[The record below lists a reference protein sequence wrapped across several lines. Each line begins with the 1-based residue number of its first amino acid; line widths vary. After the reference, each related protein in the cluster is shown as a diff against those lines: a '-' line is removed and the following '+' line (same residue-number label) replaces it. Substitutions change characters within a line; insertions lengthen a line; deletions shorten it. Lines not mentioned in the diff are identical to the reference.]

1 MDPRQFVKNSNISIQ
16 SESKVVAPT
25 VKGGLKIGI
34 FHPGMYNVLV
44 NKKFSTT
51 EKRVNLQYILKQK
64 PKGHAQ
70 IAPSLSIDLNEI
82 KGYFGR
88 FQTGVIHTSNFGLK
102 GDLTKNFFSVQL
114 SGYAMDG
121 TESKKF
127 TFVIYSNGKIRFS
140 GGFLGS
146 KNLKRQPEAL
156 RKYLIDTYTEKQ
168 GFLYNEIEYNNIA
181 GFFNTNVNFDLIRIS
196 QQNPV
201 KAQSVSYESEMTP
214 FLYMTYKDHNFVLST
229 KSGKLGSG
237 VVQVQGES
245 DPDDLEKAYKVGVDM
260 VKLLHVLGY
269 TMGLVNRNV
278 NAPKLPVMK
287 SIKASTCPKPRRPPC
302 KNGFEVRKNPQGS
315 DCCFK
320 IPKKRTTSK
329 KKKAPSKNV
338 SISYDKDGT
347 MKIGGRKCVRLTK
360 PVLLDVAKKLGVV
373 GIREKNTKNVIC
385 SALDANEKGT
395 SNLKIDGK
403 LCRTMK
409 KDQLVAMAL
418 SKGIT
423 IDDKDTV
430 KTLCQKLQNKP
441 KTPNTPNTP
450 NSLANDMERALLKR
464 NRNIVN
470 KKRRINNIGIKNDII
485 KMYGKKWMTKYG
497 KVMDLDKNV
506 REVKKQLNKA
516 EKNNSLNV
524 TSRNGVIRKMVA
536 NDIKKAMVKDMKL
549 NQENTL
555 KKKLLRNEAQKLY
568 GKFGKNMVNN
578 VIKYAANL
586 PKTYPLN
593 SSKIKN
599 YVTIK
604 RQLQQ
609 NTPSALKNK
618 RKTK

>member
-1 MDPRQFVKNSNISIQ
+1 MDPRQFVKNSNVSIQ
-16 SESKVVAPT
+16 TTPSK
-25 VKGGLKIGI
+25 KGGLKIGK

-44 NKKFSTT
+44 NKKFSKD
-51 EKRVNLQYILKQK
+51 EKRVDLQYILKQK
-64 PKGHAQ
+64 PKGRAQ
-70 IAPSLSIDLNEI
+70 IATGLTIDLNEI
-82 KGYFGR
+82 KGYYGR
-88 FQTGVIHTSNFGLK
+88 FQTGAIHTSNSGLK
-102 GDLTKNFFSVQL
+102 GDLKKEFFSVQL
-114 SGYAMDG
+114 SGYTMDG
-121 TESKKF
+121 TEQKKF

-146 KNLKRQPEAL
+146 NNLKKQPEAL
-156 RKYLIDTYTEKQ
+156 RKYLIDTYTQKQ
-168 GFLYNEIEYNNIA
+168 GFLYNDIEYNNIA
-181 GFFNTNVNFDLIRIS
+181 GFFNTNVNFDLTRIA

-201 KAQSVSYESEMTP
+201 KAQSISYETETTP
-214 FLYMTYKDHNFVLST
+214 FLYMIYKDHNFVLSS

-237 VVQVQGES
+237 IIQVQGES
-245 DPDDLEKAYKVGVDM
+245 DPDDLENAYKVGVDM

-278 NAPKLPVMK
+278 NLPKLPMMK
-287 SIKASTCPKPRRPPC
+287 SVKTSTCPKPRRPPC
-302 KNGFEVRKNPQGS
+302 KDGFEVRKNPQGS

-320 IPKKRTTSK
+320 IPKKRSVSK
-329 KKKAPSKNV
+329 KKTTPKNV

-347 MKIGGRKCVRLTK
+347 MKIGGRKCDRLTK

-373 GIREKNTKNVIC
+373 GVRQKNTKNVIC
-385 SALDANEKGT
+385 SALDAIEKGT

-423 IDDKDTV
+423 IDDRDTV
-430 KTLCQKLQNKP
+430 KMLCDKLQNKP
-441 KTPNTPNTP
+441 NTANSP
-450 NSLANDMERALLKR
+450 NSLANEMEYALKMRR
-464 NRNIVN
+464 NRNTVN
-470 KKRRINNIGIKNDII
+470 QRRKLNDTGIRNDLV

-497 KVMDLDKNV
+497 KVMNLDKNV
-506 REVKKQLNKA
+506 RDIKRELNKA

-549 NQENTL
+549 NQQNTL

-578 VIKYAANL
+578 VIKYATNL

-599 YVTIK
+599 YVMIK

-609 NTPSALKNK
+609 NTPSALKNN

>member
-1 MDPRQFVKNSNISIQ
+1 MDPRQFVKNSNVSIQ
-16 SESKVVAPT
+16 TTPSK
-25 VKGGLKIGI
+25 KGGLKIGK

-44 NKKFSTT
+44 NKKFSKD
-51 EKRVNLQYILKQK
+51 EKRVDLQYILKQK

-70 IAPSLSIDLNEI
+70 IAPGLTLDLNEI
-82 KGYFGR
+82 KGYYGR
-88 FQTGVIHTSNFGLK
+88 FQTGAIHTSNFGLK
-102 GDLTKNFFSVQL
+102 GDLNKEFFSVQL
-114 SGYAMDG
+114 SGYTMDG
-121 TESKKF
+121 TERKNF

-146 KNLKRQPEAL
+146 SNLKKQPEAL
-156 RKYLIDTYTEKQ
+156 RKYLIDTYTQKQ

-181 GFFNTNVNFDLIRIS
+181 GFFNTNVNFDLTRIS

-201 KAQSVSYESEMTP
+201 KAQSISYESELTP

-245 DPDDLEKAYKVGVDM
+245 DPDDLENAYKVGVDM

-278 NAPKLPVMK
+278 NLPKLPMMK
-287 SIKASTCPKPRRPPC
+287 SVKASTCPKPRRPPC
-302 KNGFEVRKNPQGS
+302 KDGFEVRKNPQGS
-315 DCCFK
+315 ECCFK
-320 IPKKRTTSK
+320 IPKKRGTTK
-329 KKKAPSKNV
+329 KKTTPKNV

-347 MKIGGRKCVRLTK
+347 MKIGGRKCDRLTK

-373 GIREKNTKNVIC
+373 GVRQKNTKNVIC
-385 SALDANEKGT
+385 SALDAIEKGT

-403 LCRTMK
+403 LCRKMK

-430 KTLCQKLQNKP
+430 KMLCDKLQDKP
-441 KTPNTPNTP
+441 NSP
-450 NSLANDMERALLKR
+450 NSLANEMEYALKMRRSR
-464 NRNIVN
+464 NATNQ
-470 KKRRINNIGIKNDII
+470 KRRLNDTGIRNDLV

-506 REVKKQLNKA
+506 RDVKRELNKA

-524 TSRNGVIRKMVA
+524 TTRNGVIRKMVA

-578 VIKYAANL
+578 VIKYATNL
-586 PKTYPLN
+586 PKTYALN
-593 SSKIKN
+593 STKIKN
-599 YVTIK
+599 YVMIK

-618 RKTK
+618 RKNK

>member
-1 MDPRQFVKNSNISIQ
+1 MDPRQFVKNSNVSIQ
-16 SESKVVAPT
+16 TTPSK
-25 VKGGLKIGI
+25 KGGLKIGK

-44 NKKFSTT
+44 NKKFSKD
-51 EKRVNLQYILKQK
+51 EKRVDLQYILKQK

-70 IAPSLSIDLNEI
+70 IAPGLTLDLNEI
-82 KGYFGR
+82 KGYYGR
-88 FQTGVIHTSNFGLK
+88 FQTGAIHTSNFGLK
-102 GDLTKNFFSVQL
+102 GDLNKEFFSVQL
-114 SGYAMDG
+114 SGYTMDG
-121 TESKKF
+121 TERKNF

-146 KNLKRQPEAL
+146 SNLKKQPEAL
-156 RKYLIDTYTEKQ
+156 RKYLIDTYTQKQ

-181 GFFNTNVNFDLIRIS
+181 GFFNTNVNFDLTRIS

-201 KAQSVSYESEMTP
+201 KAQSISYESELTP

-245 DPDDLEKAYKVGVDM
+245 DPDDLENAYKVGVDM

-278 NAPKLPVMK
+278 NLPKLPIMK
-287 SIKASTCPKPRRPPC
+287 SVKASTCPKPRRPPC
-302 KNGFEVRKNPQGS
+302 KDGFEVRKNPQGS
-315 DCCFK
+315 ECCFK
-320 IPKKRTTSK
+320 IPKKRGVSK
-329 KKKAPSKNV
+329 KKSTPKNV

-347 MKIGGRKCVRLTK
+347 MKIGGRKCDRLTK

-373 GIREKNTKNVIC
+373 GVRQKNTKNVIC
-385 SALDANEKGT
+385 SALDAIEKGT

-409 KDQLVAMAL
+409 KDQLIAMAL

-430 KTLCQKLQNKP
+430 KMLCDKLQDKP
-441 KTPNTPNTP
+441 NSP
-450 NSLANDMERALLKR
+450 NSLANEMEYALKMKR
-464 NRNIVN
+464 SRNITN
-470 KKRRINNIGIKNDII
+470 QKRRLNDTGIRNDLV

-506 REVKKQLNKA
+506 RDVKRELNKA

-524 TSRNGVIRKMVA
+524 TTRNGVIRKMVA

-578 VIKYAANL
+578 VIKYATNL
-586 PKTYPLN
+586 PKTYALN
-593 SSKIKN
+593 STKIKN
-599 YVTIK
+599 YVMIK

-618 RKTK
+618 RKNK

>member
-1 MDPRQFVKNSNISIQ
+1 MDPRQFVKNSNVSIQ
-16 SESKVVAPT
+16 TESKVVPT
-25 VKGGLKIGI
+25 KKGGLKIGK

-51 EKRVNLQYILKQK
+51 EKRVDLQYILKQK

-70 IAPSLSIDLNEI
+70 IAPGLTIDLNEI

-88 FQTGVIHTSNFGLK
+88 FQTGAIHTSNFGLK

-114 SGYAMDG
+114 SGYIMDG
-121 TESKKF
+121 TESKNF

-146 KNLKRQPEAL
+146 SNLKKQPEAL
-156 RKYLIDTYTEKQ
+156 RKYLIDTYTQKQ

-181 GFFNTNVNFDLIRIS
+181 GFFNTNVNFDLTRIS
-196 QQNPV
+196 RQNPI
-201 KAQSVSYESEMTP
+201 KAQSVSYESELTP
-214 FLYMTYKDHNFVLST
+214 FLYMTHKDHNFVLST

-245 DPDDLEKAYKVGVDM
+245 DPDDLENAYRVGVDM

-278 NAPKLPVMK
+278 NAPKLPMMK
-287 SIKASTCPKPRRPPC
+287 SIKTSTTCPKPRRPPC

-320 IPKKRTTSK
+320 IPKKRGTSK
-329 KKKAPSKNV
+329 KKGTPKNV

-347 MKIGGRKCVRLTK
+347 MKIGGRKCDRLTK

-385 SALDANEKGT
+385 SALDAIEKGT
-395 SNLKIDGK
+395 SNVKVNGK

-441 KTPNTPNTP
+441 KTANSP
-450 NSLANDMERALLKR
+450 NSLANEMEYALKMKR
-464 NRNIVN
+464 SR
-470 KKRRINNIGIKNDII
+470 
-485 KMYGKKWMTKYG
+485 
-497 KVMDLDKNV
+497 
-506 REVKKQLNKA
+506 
-516 EKNNSLNV
+516 NV
-524 TSRNGVIRKMVA
+524 TNQRR
-536 NDIKKAMVKDMKL
+536 KL
-549 NQENTL
+549 NDT
-555 KKKLLRNEAQKLY
+555 
-568 GKFGKNMVNN
+568 G
-578 VIKYAANL
+578 I
-586 PKTYPLN
+586 
-593 SSKIKN
+593 
-599 YVTIK
+599 
-604 RQLQQ
+604 
-609 NTPSALKNK
+609 
-618 RKTK
+618 

>member
-1 MDPRQFVKNSNISIQ
+1 MDPRQFVKNSNVSIQ
-16 SESKVVAPT
+16 TESKVVPT
-25 VKGGLKIGI
+25 KKGGLKIGK

-44 NKKFSTT
+44 NKKFSKD
-51 EKRVNLQYILKQK
+51 EKRVDLQYILKQK

-70 IAPSLSIDLNEI
+70 IATGLTIDLNEI
-82 KGYFGR
+82 KGYYGR
-88 FQTGVIHTSNFGLK
+88 FQTGAIHTSNFGLK
-102 GDLTKNFFSVQL
+102 GDLKKEFFSVQL
-114 SGYAMDG
+114 SGYTMDG
-121 TESKKF
+121 TEQKKF

-146 KNLKRQPEAL
+146 TNLKKQPEAL
-156 RKYLIDTYTEKQ
+156 RKYLVDTYTQKQ
-168 GFLYNEIEYNNIA
+168 GFLYNDIEYNNIS
-181 GFFNTNVNFDLIRIS
+181 GFFNTNVNFDLTRIA

-201 KAQSVSYESEMTP
+201 KAQSISYEAETTP
-214 FLYMTYKDHNFVLST
+214 FLYIIYLDHNFVLST

-245 DPDDLEKAYKVGVDM
+245 DPDDLENAYKIGVDM

-287 SIKASTCPKPRRPPC
+287 SVKASTCPKPRRPPC

-320 IPKKRTTSK
+320 IPKKRSTSK
-329 KKKAPSKNV
+329 KKSTPKNV
-338 SISYDKDGT
+338 SISYDKDGI
-347 MKIGGRKCVRLTK
+347 MKIGGRKCDRLTK

-373 GIREKNTKNVIC
+373 GIREKNNKNAIC
-385 SALDANEKGT
+385 SALDAIEKGT
-395 SNLKIDGK
+395 SKLKIDGK

-441 KTPNTPNTP
+441 KTPNTPN
-450 NSLANDMERALLKR
+450 SLANEMETALKMRR
-464 NRNIVN
+464 NRNTTN
-470 KKRRINNIGIKNDII
+470 QRRKLNDTGIRNDLV

-497 KVMDLDKNV
+497 KVMNLDKNV
-506 REVKKQLNKA
+506 RDIKRELNKA

-578 VIKYAANL
+578 VIKYATNL

-593 SSKIKN
+593 STKIKN
-599 YVTIK
+599 YVMIK

-609 NTPSALKNK
+609 NTPSALKNN

>member
-1 MDPRQFVKNSNISIQ
+1 MDPRQFVKNSNVSIQ
-16 SESKVVAPT
+16 TTPSK
-25 VKGGLKIGI
+25 KGGLKIGK

-44 NKKFSTT
+44 NKKFSKD
-51 EKRVNLQYILKQK
+51 EKRVDLQYILKQK

-70 IAPSLSIDLNEI
+70 IAPGLTLDLNEI
-82 KGYFGR
+82 KGYYGR
-88 FQTGVIHTSNFGLK
+88 FQTGAIHTSNFGLK
-102 GDLTKNFFSVQL
+102 GDLNKEFFSVQL
-114 SGYAMDG
+114 SGYTMDG
-121 TESKKF
+121 TERKNF

-146 KNLKRQPEAL
+146 SNLKKQPEAL
-156 RKYLIDTYTEKQ
+156 RKYLIDTYTQKQ

-181 GFFNTNVNFDLIRIS
+181 GFFNTNVNFDLTRIS

-201 KAQSVSYESEMTP
+201 KAQSISYESELTP

-245 DPDDLEKAYKVGVDM
+245 DPDDLENAYKVGVDM

-278 NAPKLPVMK
+278 NLPKLPMMK
-287 SIKASTCPKPRRPPC
+287 SVKASTCPKPRRPPC
-302 KNGFEVRKNPQGS
+302 KDGFEVRKNPQGS
-315 DCCFK
+315 ECCFK
-320 IPKKRTTSK
+320 IPKKRGVSK
-329 KKKAPSKNV
+329 KKATPKNV

-347 MKIGGRKCVRLTK
+347 MKIGGRKCDRLTK

-373 GIREKNTKNVIC
+373 GVRQKNTKNVIC
-385 SALDANEKGT
+385 SALDAIEKGT
-395 SNLKIDGK
+395 SNLKVDGK

-409 KDQLVAMAL
+409 KDQLIAMAL

-430 KTLCQKLQNKP
+430 KMLCDKLQDKP
-441 KTPNTPNTP
+441 NSP
-450 NSLANDMERALLKR
+450 NSLANEMEYALKMR
-464 NRNIVN
+464 RTRNITN
-470 KKRRINNIGIKNDII
+470 QKRRLNDTGIRNDLV

-497 KVMDLDKNV
+497 KVMDLDKNIRDV
-506 REVKKQLNKA
+506 KRELNKA

-524 TSRNGVIRKMVA
+524 TTRNGVIRKMVA

-578 VIKYAANL
+578 VIKYATNL
-586 PKTYPLN
+586 PKTYALN

-599 YVTIK
+599 YVMIK

-618 RKTK
+618 RKNK

>member
-1 MDPRQFVKNSNISIQ
+1 MDPRQFVKNSNVSIQ
-16 SESKVVAPT
+16 TTPSK
-25 VKGGLKIGI
+25 KGGLKIGK

-44 NKKFSTT
+44 NKKFSKD
-51 EKRVNLQYILKQK
+51 EKRVDLQYILKQK

-70 IAPSLSIDLNEI
+70 IAPGLTLDLNEI
-82 KGYFGR
+82 KGYYGR
-88 FQTGVIHTSNFGLK
+88 FQTGAIHTSNFGLK
-102 GDLTKNFFSVQL
+102 GDLNKEFFSVQL
-114 SGYAMDG
+114 SGYTMDG
-121 TESKKF
+121 TERKNF

-146 KNLKRQPEAL
+146 SNLKKQPEAL
-156 RKYLIDTYTEKQ
+156 RKYLIDTYTQKQ

-181 GFFNTNVNFDLIRIS
+181 GFFNTNVNFDLTRIS

-201 KAQSVSYESEMTP
+201 KAQSISYESEITP

-245 DPDDLEKAYKVGVDM
+245 DPDDLENAYKVGVDM

-278 NAPKLPVMK
+278 NLPKLPIMK
-287 SIKASTCPKPRRPPC
+287 SVKASTCPKPRRPPC
-302 KNGFEVRKNPQGS
+302 KDGFEVRKNPQGS
-315 DCCFK
+315 ECCFK
-320 IPKKRTTSK
+320 IPKKRGTTK
-329 KKKAPSKNV
+329 KKTTPKNV

-347 MKIGGRKCVRLTK
+347 MKIGGRKCDRLTK

-373 GIREKNTKNVIC
+373 GVRQKNTKNVIC
-385 SALDANEKGT
+385 SALDAIEKGT
-395 SNLKIDGK
+395 SNLKVDGK

-409 KDQLVAMAL
+409 KDQLIAMAL

-430 KTLCQKLQNKP
+430 KMLCDKLQDKP
-441 KTPNTPNTP
+441 NSP
-450 NSLANDMERALLKR
+450 NSLANEMEYALKMRRSR
-464 NRNIVN
+464 NATNQ
-470 KKRRINNIGIKNDII
+470 KRRLNDTGIRNDLV

-506 REVKKQLNKA
+506 RDIKRELNKA

-524 TSRNGVIRKMVA
+524 TTRNGVIRKMVA

-578 VIKYAANL
+578 VIKYATNL
-586 PKTYPLN
+586 PKTYALN
-593 SSKIKN
+593 STKIKN
-599 YVTIK
+599 YVMIK

-618 RKTK
+618 RKNK

>member
-1 MDPRQFVKNSNISIQ
+1 MDPRQFVKNSNVSIQ
-16 SESKVVAPT
+16 TESKVVPT
-25 VKGGLKIGI
+25 KKGGLKIGK

-44 NKKFSTT
+44 NKKFSKD
-51 EKRVNLQYILKQK
+51 EKRVDLQYILKQK

-70 IAPSLSIDLNEI
+70 IATGLTIDLNEI
-82 KGYFGR
+82 KGYYGR
-88 FQTGVIHTSNFGLK
+88 FQTGAIHTSNFGLK
-102 GDLTKNFFSVQL
+102 GDLKKEFFSVQL
-114 SGYAMDG
+114 SGYTMDG
-121 TESKKF
+121 TEQKKF

-146 KNLKRQPEAL
+146 NNLKKQPEAL
-156 RKYLIDTYTEKQ
+156 RKYLVDTYTQKQ
-168 GFLYNEIEYNNIA
+168 GFLYSDIEYNNIA
-181 GFFNTNVNFDLIRIS
+181 GFFNTNVNFDLTRIA

-201 KAQSVSYESEMTP
+201 KAQSISYETETTP
-214 FLYMTYKDHNFVLST
+214 FLYMIYKDHNFVLST

-237 VVQVQGES
+237 VIQVQGES
-245 DPDDLEKAYKVGVDM
+245 DPDDLENAYKVGVDM

-278 NAPKLPVMK
+278 NAPKLPMMK
-287 SIKASTCPKPRRPPC
+287 SVKASTCPKPRRPPC

-320 IPKKRTTSK
+320 IPKKRSTSK
-329 KKKAPSKNV
+329 KKSTPKNV
-338 SISYDKDGT
+338 SISYDKDGI
-347 MKIGGRKCVRLTK
+347 MKIGGRKCDRLTK

-385 SALDANEKGT
+385 SALDAIEKGT
-395 SNLKIDGK
+395 SNLKVNGK

-418 SKGIT
+418 SKGIA

-430 KTLCQKLQNKP
+430 KMLCDKLQNKP
-441 KTPNTPNTP
+441 NTANSP
-450 NSLANDMERALLKR
+450 NSLANEMESALKIRR
-464 NRNIVN
+464 NRNTAN
-470 KKRRINNIGIKNDII
+470 QRRKLNDTGIRNDLV

-497 KVMDLDKNV
+497 KVMNLDKNV
-506 REVKKQLNKA
+506 RDVKKELNKA

-578 VIKYAANL
+578 VIKYATNL
-586 PKTYPLN
+586 PKTYALN
-593 SSKIKN
+593 STKIKN
-599 YVTIK
+599 YVMIK

-609 NTPSALKNK
+609 NTPSALKNN

>member
-1 MDPRQFVKNSNISIQ
+1 MDPRQFVKNSNVSIQ
-16 SESKVVAPT
+16 TTPSK
-25 VKGGLKIGI
+25 KGGLKIGK

-44 NKKFSTT
+44 NKKFSKD
-51 EKRVNLQYILKQK
+51 EKRVDLQYILKQK

-70 IAPSLSIDLNEI
+70 IAPGLTLDLNEI
-82 KGYFGR
+82 KGYYGR
-88 FQTGVIHTSNFGLK
+88 FQTGAIHTSNFGLK
-102 GDLTKNFFSVQL
+102 GDLNKEFFSVQL
-114 SGYAMDG
+114 SGYTMDG
-121 TESKKF
+121 TERKNF

-146 KNLKRQPEAL
+146 SNLKKQPEAL
-156 RKYLIDTYTEKQ
+156 RKYLIDTYTQKQ

-181 GFFNTNVNFDLIRIS
+181 GFFNTNVNFDLTRIS

-201 KAQSVSYESEMTP
+201 KAQSVSYESELTP

-245 DPDDLEKAYKVGVDM
+245 DPDDLENAYKVGVDM

-278 NAPKLPVMK
+278 NLPKLPIMK
-287 SIKASTCPKPRRPPC
+287 SVKASTCPKPRRPPC
-302 KNGFEVRKNPQGS
+302 KDGFEVRKNPQGS
-315 DCCFK
+315 ECCFK
-320 IPKKRTTSK
+320 IPKKRGVSK
-329 KKKAPSKNV
+329 KKATPKNV
-338 SISYDKDGT
+338 SISYNKDGT
-347 MKIGGRKCVRLTK
+347 MKIGGRKCDRLTK

-373 GIREKNTKNVIC
+373 GVRQKNTKNVIC
-385 SALDANEKGT
+385 SALDAIEKGT

-403 LCRTMK
+403 LCRKMK

-430 KTLCQKLQNKP
+430 KMLCDKLQDKP
-441 KTPNTPNTP
+441 NSP
-450 NSLANDMERALLKR
+450 NSLANEMEYALKMR
-464 NRNIVN
+464 RSRNITN
-470 KKRRINNIGIKNDII
+470 QKRRLNDTGIRNDLV

-506 REVKKQLNKA
+506 RDVKRELNKA

-524 TSRNGVIRKMVA
+524 TTRNGVIRKMVA

-578 VIKYAANL
+578 VIKYATNL
-586 PKTYPLN
+586 PKTYALN
-593 SSKIKN
+593 STKIKN
-599 YVTIK
+599 YVMIK

-618 RKTK
+618 RKNK

>member
-1 MDPRQFVKNSNISIQ
+1 MDPRQFVKNSNVSIQ
-16 SESKVVAPT
+16 TESKVVPT
-25 VKGGLKIGI
+25 KRGGLKIGK

-44 NKKFSTT
+44 NKKFSKD
-51 EKRVNLQYILKQK
+51 EKRVDLQYILKQK

-70 IAPSLSIDLNEI
+70 IATGLTIDLNEI
-82 KGYFGR
+82 KGYYGR
-88 FQTGVIHTSNFGLK
+88 FQTGAIHTSNFGLK
-102 GDLTKNFFSVQL
+102 GDLKKEFFSVQL
-114 SGYAMDG
+114 SGYTMDG
-121 TESKKF
+121 TEQKKF

-146 KNLKRQPEAL
+146 SNLKKQPEAL
-156 RKYLIDTYTEKQ
+156 RKYLIDTYTQKQ
-168 GFLYNEIEYNNIA
+168 GFLYNDIEYNNIA
-181 GFFNTNVNFDLIRIS
+181 GFFNTNVNFDLTRIA

-201 KAQSVSYESEMTP
+201 KAQSISYETETTP
-214 FLYMTYKDHNFVLST
+214 FLYMIYKDHNFVLSS

-237 VVQVQGES
+237 VIQVQGES
-245 DPDDLEKAYKVGVDM
+245 DPDDLENAYKVGVDM

-278 NAPKLPVMK
+278 NLPKLPMMK
-287 SIKASTCPKPRRPPC
+287 SVKTSTCPKPRRPPC
-302 KNGFEVRKNPQGS
+302 KDGFEVRKNPQGS

-320 IPKKRTTSK
+320 IPKKRSVSK
-329 KKKAPSKNV
+329 KKTTPKNV

-347 MKIGGRKCVRLTK
+347 MKIGGRKCDRLTK

-373 GIREKNTKNVIC
+373 GVRQKNTKNNIC
-385 SALDANEKGT
+385 SALDAIEKGT
-395 SNLKIDGK
+395 SNLKVDGK

-430 KTLCQKLQNKP
+430 KMLCDKLQNKP
-441 KTPNTPNTP
+441 NSP
-450 NSLANDMERALLKR
+450 NSLANEMEYALKMKR
-464 NRNIVN
+464 SRNVTN
-470 KKRRINNIGIKNDII
+470 QRRKLNDTGIRNDLV

-497 KVMDLDKNV
+497 KVMDLNKNV
-506 REVKKQLNKA
+506 RDIKRELNKA

-578 VIKYAANL
+578 VIKYATNL

-599 YVTIK
+599 YVMIK

-609 NTPSALKNK
+609 NTPSALKNN

>member
-1 MDPRQFVKNSNISIQ
+1 MDPRQFVKNSNVTIQ
-16 SESKVVAPT
+16 TESKVVPT
-25 VKGGLKIGI
+25 KKGGLKIGK

-44 NKKFSTT
+44 NKKFSKD
-51 EKRVNLQYILKQK
+51 EKRVDLQYILKQK

-70 IAPSLSIDLNEI
+70 IATGLTIDLNEI
-82 KGYFGR
+82 KGYYGR
-88 FQTGVIHTSNFGLK
+88 FQTGAIHTSNFGLK
-102 GDLTKNFFSVQL
+102 GDLKKEFFSVQL
-114 SGYAMDG
+114 SGYSMDG
-121 TESKKF
+121 TEQKKF

-146 KNLKRQPEAL
+146 NNLKKQPEAL
-156 RKYLIDTYTEKQ
+156 RKYLIDTYTQKQ
-168 GFLYNEIEYNNIA
+168 GFLYNDIEYNNIA
-181 GFFNTNVNFDLIRIS
+181 GFFNTNVNFDLTRIA

-201 KAQSVSYESEMTP
+201 KAQSISYETETTP
-214 FLYMTYKDHNFVLST
+214 FLYMIYKDHNFVLSS

-237 VVQVQGES
+237 VIQVQGES
-245 DPDDLEKAYKVGVDM
+245 DPDDLENAYKVGVDM

-278 NAPKLPVMK
+278 NAPKLPMMK
-287 SIKASTCPKPRRPPC
+287 SVKASTCPKPRRPPC

-320 IPKKRTTSK
+320 IPKKRSVSK
-329 KKKAPSKNV
+329 KKSTPKNV

-347 MKIGGRKCVRLTK
+347 MKIGGRKCDRLTK

-373 GIREKNTKNVIC
+373 GIREKNNKNVIC
-385 SALDANEKGT
+385 SALDAIEKGT
-395 SNLKIDGK
+395 SNLKIDGT

-430 KTLCQKLQNKP
+430 KMLCDKLQNKP
-441 KTPNTPNTP
+441 NTANSP
-450 NSLANDMERALLKR
+450 NSLANEMESALKMRR
-464 NRNIVN
+464 NRNTVN
-470 KKRRINNIGIKNDII
+470 QRRKLNDTGIRNDLV

-497 KVMDLDKNV
+497 KVMNLDKNV
-506 REVKKQLNKA
+506 RDIKRELNKA

-549 NQENTL
+549 NQEITL

-578 VIKYAANL
+578 VIKYATNL

-599 YVTIK
+599 YVMIK

-609 NTPSALKNK
+609 NTPSALKNN

>member
-1 MDPRQFVKNSNISIQ
+1 MDPRQFVKNSNVSIQ
-16 SESKVVAPT
+16 TTPSK
-25 VKGGLKIGI
+25 KGGLKIGK

-44 NKKFSTT
+44 NKKFSKD
-51 EKRVNLQYILKQK
+51 EKRVDLQYILKQK

-70 IAPSLSIDLNEI
+70 IAPGLTLDLNEI
-82 KGYFGR
+82 KGYYGR
-88 FQTGVIHTSNFGLK
+88 FQTGAIHTSNFGLK
-102 GDLTKNFFSVQL
+102 GDLNKEFFSVQL
-114 SGYAMDG
+114 SGYTMDG
-121 TESKKF
+121 TERKNF

-146 KNLKRQPEAL
+146 NNLKKQPEAL
-156 RKYLIDTYTEKQ
+156 RKYLIDTYTQKQ

-181 GFFNTNVNFDLIRIS
+181 GFFNTNVNFDLTRIS

-201 KAQSVSYESEMTP
+201 KAQSISYESELTP

-245 DPDDLEKAYKVGVDM
+245 DPDDLENAYKVGVDM

-278 NAPKLPVMK
+278 NLPKLPMMK
-287 SIKASTCPKPRRPPC
+287 SVKASTCPKPRRPPC
-302 KNGFEVRKNPQGS
+302 KDGFEVRKNPQGS
-315 DCCFK
+315 ECCFK
-320 IPKKRTTSK
+320 IPKKRGVSK
-329 KKKAPSKNV
+329 KKATPKNV

-347 MKIGGRKCVRLTK
+347 MKIGGRKCDRLTK

-373 GIREKNTKNVIC
+373 GVRQKNTKNVIC
-385 SALDANEKGT
+385 SALDAIEKGT
-395 SNLKIDGK
+395 SNLKVDGK

-409 KDQLVAMAL
+409 KDQLIAMAL

-430 KTLCQKLQNKP
+430 KMLCDKLQDKP
-441 KTPNTPNTP
+441 NSP
-450 NSLANDMERALLKR
+450 NSLANEMEYALKMR
-464 NRNIVN
+464 RSRNITN
-470 KKRRINNIGIKNDII
+470 QKRRLNDTGIRNDLV

-497 KVMDLDKNV
+497 KVMDLDKNIRDV
-506 REVKKQLNKA
+506 KRELNKA

-524 TSRNGVIRKMVA
+524 TTRNGVIRKMVA

-549 NQENTL
+549 NQENTI

-578 VIKYAANL
+578 VIKYATNL
-586 PKTYPLN
+586 PKTYALN

-599 YVTIK
+599 YVMIK

-618 RKTK
+618 RKNK

>member
-1 MDPRQFVKNSNISIQ
+1 VSIQ
-16 SESKVVAPT
+16 TEPT
-25 VKGGLKIGI
+25 KKGGLKIGK

-44 NKKFSTT
+44 NKKFSKD
-51 EKRVNLQYILKQK
+51 EKRVDLQYILKQK
-64 PKGHAQ
+64 PKGHSQ
-70 IAPSLSIDLNEI
+70 IAPGLTIDLNEI
-82 KGYFGR
+82 KGYYGR
-88 FQTGVIHTSNFGLK
+88 FQTGAIHTSNFGLK
-102 GDLTKNFFSVQL
+102 GDLKKDFFSIQL
-114 SGYAMDG
+114 SGYMMDG
-121 TESKKF
+121 TEQKKF

-146 KNLKRQPEAL
+146 TNLKKQPESL
-156 RKYLIDTYTEKQ
+156 RKYLIDTYTQKQ

-201 KAQSVSYESEMTP
+201 KAQSVRYESELTP
-214 FLYMTYKDHNFVLST
+214 FLYIMYKDHNFVLST

-245 DPDDLEKAYKVGVDM
+245 DPDDLENAYKVGIDM

-278 NAPKLPVMK
+278 NAPKLPIMK
-287 SIKASTCPKPRRPPC
+287 SVKASTCPKPRRPPC

-320 IPKKRTTSK
+320 IPKKRSVSK
-329 KKKAPSKNV
+329 KKSTPKNV

-347 MKIGGRKCVRLTK
+347 MKIGGRKCDRLTK

-373 GIREKNTKNVIC
+373 GIREKNNKSVIC
-385 SALDANEKGT
+385 SALDAIEKGT
-395 SNLKIDGK
+395 SNLKVDGK

-430 KTLCQKLQNKP
+430 KMLCDKLQNKP
-441 KTPNTPNTP
+441 KTPNTPN
-450 NSLANDMERALLKR
+450 SLANEMEKVLLKR
-464 NRNIVN
+464 NRNMTN
-470 KKRRINNIGIKNDII
+470 QRRRLNDTGIRNDLV

-506 REVKKQLNKA
+506 RDVKRELNKA

-524 TSRNGVIRKMVA
+524 TSRNGIIRKMVA

-586 PKTYPLN
+586 PKTYALN

-618 RKTK
+618 SKTK

>member
-1 MDPRQFVKNSNISIQ
+1 MDPRQFVKNSNVSIQ
-16 SESKVVAPT
+16 TESKVVPT
-25 VKGGLKIGI
+25 KKGGLKIGK

-44 NKKFSTT
+44 NKKFSKD
-51 EKRVNLQYILKQK
+51 EKRVDLQYILKQK

-70 IAPSLSIDLNEI
+70 IATGLTIDLNEI
-82 KGYFGR
+82 KGYYGR
-88 FQTGVIHTSNFGLK
+88 FQTGAIHTSNFGLK
-102 GDLTKNFFSVQL
+102 GDLKKEFFSVQL
-114 SGYAMDG
+114 SGYTMDG
-121 TESKKF
+121 TEQKKF

-146 KNLKRQPEAL
+146 TNLKKQPEAL
-156 RKYLIDTYTEKQ
+156 RKYLVDTYTQKQ
-168 GFLYNEIEYNNIA
+168 GFLYSDIEYNNIS
-181 GFFNTNVNFDLIRIS
+181 GFFNTNVNFDLTRIA

-201 KAQSVSYESEMTP
+201 KAQSISYEAETTP
-214 FLYMTYKDHNFVLST
+214 FLYMIYKDHNFVLST

-237 VVQVQGES
+237 VIQVQGES
-245 DPDDLEKAYKVGVDM
+245 DPDDLENAYKVGVDM

-278 NAPKLPVMK
+278 NAPKLPMMK
-287 SIKASTCPKPRRPPC
+287 SVKASTCPKPRRPPC

-320 IPKKRTTSK
+320 IPKKRSTSK
-329 KKKAPSKNV
+329 KKSTPKNV
-338 SISYDKDGT
+338 SISYDKDGI
-347 MKIGGRKCVRLTK
+347 MKIGGLKCDRLTK

-373 GIREKNTKNVIC
+373 GIREKNNKSVIC
-385 SALDANEKGT
+385 SALDAIEKGT

-430 KTLCQKLQNKP
+430 KMLCDKLQNKP
-441 KTPNTPNTP
+441 NTANSP
-450 NSLANDMERALLKR
+450 NSLANEMETALKMRR
-464 NRNIVN
+464 NRNTTN
-470 KKRRINNIGIKNDII
+470 QRRKLNDTGIRNDLV

-497 KVMDLDKNV
+497 KVMNLDKNV
-506 REVKKQLNKA
+506 RDIKRELNKA

-555 KKKLLRNEAQKLY
+555 NKKLLRNEAQKLY

-578 VIKYAANL
+578 VIKYATNL

-593 SSKIKN
+593 STKIKN
-599 YVTIK
+599 YVMIK

-609 NTPSALKNK
+609 NTPSALKNN

>member
-1 MDPRQFVKNSNISIQ
+1 MDPRQFVKNSNVSIQ
-16 SESKVVAPT
+16 TESKVAPT
-25 VKGGLKIGI
+25 KRGGLKIGK

-44 NKKFSTT
+44 NKKFSKD
-51 EKRVNLQYILKQK
+51 EKRVDLQYILKQK
-64 PKGHAQ
+64 PKCHAQ
-70 IAPSLSIDLNEI
+70 IATGLTIDLNEI
-82 KGYFGR
+82 KGYYGR
-88 FQTGVIHTSNFGLK
+88 FQTGAIHTSNFGLK
-102 GDLTKNFFSVQL
+102 GDLKKEFFSVQL
-114 SGYAMDG
+114 SGYTMDG
-121 TESKKF
+121 TEQKKF

-146 KNLKRQPEAL
+146 NNLKKQPEAL
-156 RKYLIDTYTEKQ
+156 RKYLVDTYTQKQ
-168 GFLYNEIEYNNIA
+168 GFLYSDIEYNNIS
-181 GFFNTNVNFDLIRIS
+181 GFFNTNVNFDLTRIS

-201 KAQSVSYESEMTP
+201 KAQSISYESELTP
-214 FLYMTYKDHNFVLST
+214 FLYITHKDHNFVLSS

-237 VVQVQGES
+237 VIQVQGES
-245 DPDDLEKAYKVGVDM
+245 DPDDLENAYKVGVDM

-269 TMGLVNRNV
+269 TLGLVNRNV
-278 NAPKLPVMK
+278 NAPKLPMMK
-287 SIKASTCPKPRRPPC
+287 SVKTSTCPKPRRPPC
-302 KNGFEVRKNPQGS
+302 KDGFEVRKNPQGS

-320 IPKKRTTSK
+320 IPKKRSTSK
-329 KKKAPSKNV
+329 KKSTPKNV

-347 MKIGGRKCVRLTK
+347 MKIGGRKCDRLTK

-373 GIREKNTKNVIC
+373 GVRQKNTKNNIC
-385 SALDANEKGT
+385 SALDAIEKGT

-441 KTPNTPNTP
+441 KTPNTPN
-450 NSLANDMERALLKR
+450 SLANEMETALKIRR
-464 NRNIVN
+464 NRNTTN
-470 KKRRINNIGIKNDII
+470 QRRKLNDTGIRNDLV

-506 REVKKQLNKA
+506 RDIKRELNKA

-524 TSRNGVIRKMVA
+524 TTRNGVIRKMVA
-536 NDIKKAMVKDMKL
+536 NDIKKAMVKNMKL

-578 VIKYAANL
+578 VIKYATNL
-586 PKTYPLN
+586 PKTYALN
-593 SSKIKN
+593 STKIKN
-599 YVTIK
+599 YVMIK

-609 NTPSALKNK
+609 NTPSALKNN

>member
-1 MDPRQFVKNSNISIQ
+1 MDPRQFVKNSNVSIQ
-16 SESKVVAPT
+16 TTPSK
-25 VKGGLKIGI
+25 KGGLKIGK

-44 NKKFSTT
+44 NKKFSKD
-51 EKRVNLQYILKQK
+51 EKRVDLQYILKQK

-70 IAPSLSIDLNEI
+70 IAPGLTLDLNEI
-82 KGYFGR
+82 KGYYGR
-88 FQTGVIHTSNFGLK
+88 FQTGAIHTSNFGLK
-102 GDLTKNFFSVQL
+102 GDLNKEFFSVQL
-114 SGYAMDG
+114 SGYTMDG
-121 TESKKF
+121 TERKNF

-146 KNLKRQPEAL
+146 SNLKKQPEAL
-156 RKYLIDTYTEKQ
+156 RKYLIDTYTQKQ

-181 GFFNTNVNFDLIRIS
+181 GFFNTNVNFDLTRIS

-201 KAQSVSYESEMTP
+201 KAQSISYESELTP

-245 DPDDLEKAYKVGVDM
+245 DPDDLENAYKVGVDM

-278 NAPKLPVMK
+278 NLPKLPMMK
-287 SIKASTCPKPRRPPC
+287 SVKASTCPKPRRPPC
-302 KNGFEVRKNPQGS
+302 KDGFEVRKNPQGS
-315 DCCFK
+315 ECCFK
-320 IPKKRTTSK
+320 IPKKRGVSK
-329 KKKAPSKNV
+329 KKATPKNV

-347 MKIGGRKCVRLTK
+347 MKIGGRKCDRLTK

-373 GIREKNTKNVIC
+373 GVRQKNTKNVIC
-385 SALDANEKGT
+385 SALDAIEKGT
-395 SNLKIDGK
+395 SNLKVDGK

-409 KDQLVAMAL
+409 KDQLIAMAL

-430 KTLCQKLQNKP
+430 KMLCDKLQDKP
-441 KTPNTPNTP
+441 NSP
-450 NSLANDMERALLKR
+450 NSLANEMEYALKMR
-464 NRNIVN
+464 RTRNITN
-470 KKRRINNIGIKNDII
+470 QKRRLNDTGIRNDLV

-497 KVMDLDKNV
+497 KVMDLDKNIRDV
-506 REVKKQLNKA
+506 KRELNKA

-524 TSRNGVIRKMVA
+524 TTRNGVIRKMVA

-578 VIKYAANL
+578 VIKYATNL

-599 YVTIK
+599 YVMIK

-618 RKTK
+618 RKNK

>member
-1 MDPRQFVKNSNISIQ
+1 MDPRQFVKNSNVSIQ
-16 SESKVVAPT
+16 TTPSK
-25 VKGGLKIGI
+25 KGGLKIGK

-44 NKKFSTT
+44 NKKFSKD
-51 EKRVNLQYILKQK
+51 EKRVDLQYILKQK

-70 IAPSLSIDLNEI
+70 IAPGLTLDLNEI
-82 KGYFGR
+82 KGYYGR
-88 FQTGVIHTSNFGLK
+88 FQTGAIHTSNFGLK
-102 GDLTKNFFSVQL
+102 GDLNKEFFSVQL
-114 SGYAMDG
+114 SGYTMDG
-121 TESKKF
+121 TERKNF

-146 KNLKRQPEAL
+146 SNLKKQPEAL
-156 RKYLIDTYTEKQ
+156 RKYLIDTYTQKQ

-181 GFFNTNVNFDLIRIS
+181 GFFNTNVNFDLTRIS

-201 KAQSVSYESEMTP
+201 KAQSISYESELTP

-245 DPDDLEKAYKVGVDM
+245 DPDDLENAYKVGVDM

-278 NAPKLPVMK
+278 NLPKLPMMK
-287 SIKASTCPKPRRPPC
+287 SVKASTCPKPRRPPC
-302 KNGFEVRKNPQGS
+302 KDGFEVRKNPQGS
-315 DCCFK
+315 ECCFK
-320 IPKKRTTSK
+320 IPKKRGVSK
-329 KKKAPSKNV
+329 KKATPKNV

-347 MKIGGRKCVRLTK
+347 MKIGGRKCDRLTK

-373 GIREKNTKNVIC
+373 GVRQKNTKNVIC
-385 SALDANEKGT
+385 SALDAIEKGT
-395 SNLKIDGK
+395 SNLKVDGK

-409 KDQLVAMAL
+409 KDQLIAMAL

-430 KTLCQKLQNKP
+430 KMLCDKLQDKP
-441 KTPNTPNTP
+441 NSP
-450 NSLANDMERALLKR
+450 NSLANEMEYALKMRRSR
-464 NRNIVN
+464 NATNQ
-470 KKRRINNIGIKNDII
+470 KRRLNDTGIRNDLV

-506 REVKKQLNKA
+506 RDVKRELNKA

-524 TSRNGVIRKMVA
+524 TTRNGVIRKMVA

-549 NQENTL
+549 NQENTI

-578 VIKYAANL
+578 VIKYATNL
-586 PKTYPLN
+586 PKTYALN

-599 YVTIK
+599 YVMIK

-618 RKTK
+618 RKNK

>member
-1 MDPRQFVKNSNISIQ
+1 MDPRQFVKNSNVSIQ
-16 SESKVVAPT
+16 TTPSK
-25 VKGGLKIGI
+25 KGGLKIGK

-44 NKKFSTT
+44 NKKFSKD
-51 EKRVNLQYILKQK
+51 EKRVDLQYILKQK

-70 IAPSLSIDLNEI
+70 IAPGLTLDLNEI
-82 KGYFGR
+82 KGYYGR
-88 FQTGVIHTSNFGLK
+88 FQTGAIHTSNFGLK
-102 GDLTKNFFSVQL
+102 GDLNKEFFSVQL
-114 SGYAMDG
+114 SGYTMDG
-121 TESKKF
+121 TERKNF

-146 KNLKRQPEAL
+146 SNLKKQPEAL
-156 RKYLIDTYTEKQ
+156 RKYLIDTYTQKQ

-181 GFFNTNVNFDLIRIS
+181 GFFNTNVNFDLTRIS

-201 KAQSVSYESEMTP
+201 KAQSISYESELTP

-245 DPDDLEKAYKVGVDM
+245 DPDDLENAYKVGVDM

-278 NAPKLPVMK
+278 NLPKLPIMK
-287 SIKASTCPKPRRPPC
+287 SVKASTCPKPRRPPC
-302 KNGFEVRKNPQGS
+302 KDGFEVRKNPQGS
-315 DCCFK
+315 ECCFK
-320 IPKKRTTSK
+320 IPKKRGTTK
-329 KKKAPSKNV
+329 KKTTPKNV

-347 MKIGGRKCVRLTK
+347 MKIGGRKCDRLTK

-373 GIREKNTKNVIC
+373 GVRQKNTKNVIC
-385 SALDANEKGT
+385 SALDAIEKGT

-403 LCRTMK
+403 LCRKMK

-430 KTLCQKLQNKP
+430 KMLCDKLQDKP
-441 KTPNTPNTP
+441 NSP
-450 NSLANDMERALLKR
+450 NSLANEMEYALKMKR
-464 NRNIVN
+464 SRNVTN
-470 KKRRINNIGIKNDII
+470 QKRRLNDTGIRNDLV

-506 REVKKQLNKA
+506 RDVKRELNKA

-524 TSRNGVIRKMVA
+524 TTRNGVIRKMVA

-578 VIKYAANL
+578 VIKYATNL
-586 PKTYPLN
+586 PKTYALN

-599 YVTIK
+599 YVMIK

-618 RKTK
+618 RKNK

>member
-1 MDPRQFVKNSNISIQ
+1 MDPRQFVKNSNVSIQ
-16 SESKVVAPT
+16 TTPSK
-25 VKGGLKIGI
+25 KGGLKIGK

-44 NKKFSTT
+44 NKKFSKD
-51 EKRVNLQYILKQK
+51 EKRVDLQYILKQK

-70 IAPSLSIDLNEI
+70 IAPGLTLDLNEI
-82 KGYFGR
+82 KGYYGR
-88 FQTGVIHTSNFGLK
+88 FQTGAIHTSNFGLK
-102 GDLTKNFFSVQL
+102 GDLNKEFFSVQL
-114 SGYAMDG
+114 SGYTMDG
-121 TESKKF
+121 TERKNF

-146 KNLKRQPEAL
+146 SNLKKQPEAL
-156 RKYLIDTYTEKQ
+156 RKYLIDTYTQKQ

-181 GFFNTNVNFDLIRIS
+181 GFFNTNVNFDLTRIS
-196 QQNPV
+196 KQNPV
-201 KAQSVSYESEMTP
+201 KAQSISYESELTP

-245 DPDDLEKAYKVGVDM
+245 DPDDLENAYKVGVDM

-278 NAPKLPVMK
+278 NLPKLPMMK
-287 SIKASTCPKPRRPPC
+287 SVKASTCPKPRRPPC
-302 KNGFEVRKNPQGS
+302 KDGFEVRKNPQGS
-315 DCCFK
+315 ECCFK
-320 IPKKRTTSK
+320 IPKKRGVSK
-329 KKKAPSKNV
+329 KKATPKNV

-347 MKIGGRKCVRLTK
+347 MKIGGRKCDRLTK

-373 GIREKNTKNVIC
+373 GVRQKNTKNVIC
-385 SALDANEKGT
+385 SALDAIEKGT
-395 SNLKIDGK
+395 SNLKVDGK

-409 KDQLVAMAL
+409 KDQLIAMAL

-430 KTLCQKLQNKP
+430 KMLCDKLQDKP
-441 KTPNTPNTP
+441 NSP
-450 NSLANDMERALLKR
+450 NSLANEMEYALKMR
-464 NRNIVN
+464 RSRNITN
-470 KKRRINNIGIKNDII
+470 QKRRLNDTGIRNDLV

-506 REVKKQLNKA
+506 RDVKRELNKA

-524 TSRNGVIRKMVA
+524 TTRNGVIRKMVA

-568 GKFGKNMVNN
+568 GKFGKNIVNN
-578 VIKYAANL
+578 VIKYATNL

-599 YVTIK
+599 YVMIK

-618 RKTK
+618 RKNK

>member
-1 MDPRQFVKNSNISIQ
+1 MDPRQFVKNSNVSIQ
-16 SESKVVAPT
+16 TTPSK
-25 VKGGLKIGI
+25 KGGLKIGK

-44 NKKFSTT
+44 NKKFSKD
-51 EKRVNLQYILKQK
+51 EKRVDLQYILKQK

-70 IAPSLSIDLNEI
+70 IAPGLTLDLNEI
-82 KGYFGR
+82 KGYYGR
-88 FQTGVIHTSNFGLK
+88 FQTGAIHTSNFGLK
-102 GDLTKNFFSVQL
+102 GDLNKEFFSVQL
-114 SGYAMDG
+114 SGYTMDG
-121 TESKKF
+121 TERKNF

-146 KNLKRQPEAL
+146 SNLKKQPEAL
-156 RKYLIDTYTEKQ
+156 RKYLIDTYTQKQ

-181 GFFNTNVNFDLIRIS
+181 GFFNTNVNFDLTRIS

-201 KAQSVSYESEMTP
+201 KAQSISYESELTP

-245 DPDDLEKAYKVGVDM
+245 DPDDLENAYKVGVDM

-278 NAPKLPVMK
+278 NLPKLPMMK
-287 SIKASTCPKPRRPPC
+287 SVKASTCPKPRRPPC
-302 KNGFEVRKNPQGS
+302 KDGFEVRKNPQGS
-315 DCCFK
+315 ECCFK
-320 IPKKRTTSK
+320 IPKKRGVSK
-329 KKKAPSKNV
+329 KKATPKNV

-347 MKIGGRKCVRLTK
+347 MKIGGRKCDRLTK

-373 GIREKNTKNVIC
+373 GVRQKNTKNVIC
-385 SALDANEKGT
+385 SALDAIEKGT
-395 SNLKIDGK
+395 SNLKVDGK

-409 KDQLVAMAL
+409 KDQLIAMAL

-430 KTLCQKLQNKP
+430 KMLCDKLQDKP
-441 KTPNTPNTP
+441 NSP
-450 NSLANDMERALLKR
+450 NSLANEMEYALKMKR
-464 NRNIVN
+464 SRNITN
-470 KKRRINNIGIKNDII
+470 QKRRLNDTGIRNDLV
-485 KMYGKKWMTKYG
+485 KMYGKKWMTRYG

-506 REVKKQLNKA
+506 RDVKRELNKA

-524 TSRNGVIRKMVA
+524 TTRNGVIRKMVA

-578 VIKYAANL
+578 VIKYATNL
-586 PKTYPLN
+586 PKTYALN

-599 YVTIK
+599 YVMIK

-618 RKTK
+618 RKNK

>member
-1 MDPRQFVKNSNISIQ
+1 MDPRQFVKNSNVSIQ
-16 SESKVVAPT
+16 TTPSK
-25 VKGGLKIGI
+25 KGGLKIGK

-44 NKKFSTT
+44 NKKFSKD
-51 EKRVNLQYILKQK
+51 EKRVDLQYILKQK

-70 IAPSLSIDLNEI
+70 IAPGLTLDLNEI
-82 KGYFGR
+82 KGYYGR
-88 FQTGVIHTSNFGLK
+88 FQTGAIHTSNFGLK
-102 GDLTKNFFSVQL
+102 GDLNKEFFSVQL
-114 SGYAMDG
+114 SGYTMDG
-121 TESKKF
+121 TERKNF

-146 KNLKRQPEAL
+146 SNLKKQPEAL
-156 RKYLIDTYTEKQ
+156 RKYLIDTYTQKQ

-181 GFFNTNVNFDLIRIS
+181 GFFNTNVNFDLTRIS

-201 KAQSVSYESEMTP
+201 KAQSISYESELTP

-245 DPDDLEKAYKVGVDM
+245 DPDDLENAYKVGVDM

-278 NAPKLPVMK
+278 NLPKLPIMK
-287 SIKASTCPKPRRPPC
+287 SVKASTCPKPRRPPC
-302 KNGFEVRKNPQGS
+302 KDGFEVRKNPQGS
-315 DCCFK
+315 ECCFK
-320 IPKKRTTSK
+320 IPKKRGTTK
-329 KKKAPSKNV
+329 KKTTPKNV

-347 MKIGGRKCVRLTK
+347 MKIGGRKCDRLTK

-373 GIREKNTKNVIC
+373 GVRQKNTKNVIC
-385 SALDANEKGT
+385 SALDAIEKGT

-403 LCRTMK
+403 LCRKMK

-430 KTLCQKLQNKP
+430 KMLCDKLQDKP
-441 KTPNTPNTP
+441 NSP
-450 NSLANDMERALLKR
+450 NSLANEMEYALKMKR
-464 NRNIVN
+464 SRNITN
-470 KKRRINNIGIKNDII
+470 QKRRLNDTGIRNDLV

-506 REVKKQLNKA
+506 RDVKRELNKA

-524 TSRNGVIRKMVA
+524 TTRNGVIRKMVA
-536 NDIKKAMVKDMKL
+536 NDIKKAMVKNMKL

-578 VIKYAANL
+578 VIKYATNL

-593 SSKIKN
+593 SKKIKN

-618 RKTK
+618 RKNK

>member
-1 MDPRQFVKNSNISIQ
+1 MDPRQFVKNSNVSIQ
-16 SESKVVAPT
+16 TTPSK
-25 VKGGLKIGI
+25 KGGLKIGK

-44 NKKFSTT
+44 NKKFSKD
-51 EKRVNLQYILKQK
+51 EKRVDLQYILKQK

-70 IAPSLSIDLNEI
+70 IAPGLTLDLNEI
-82 KGYFGR
+82 KGYYGR
-88 FQTGVIHTSNFGLK
+88 FQTGAIHTSNFGLK
-102 GDLTKNFFSVQL
+102 GDLNKEFFSVQL
-114 SGYAMDG
+114 SGYTMDG
-121 TESKKF
+121 TERKNF

-146 KNLKRQPEAL
+146 SNLKKQPEAL
-156 RKYLIDTYTEKQ
+156 RKYLIDTYTQKQ

-181 GFFNTNVNFDLIRIS
+181 GFFNTNVNFDLTRIS

-201 KAQSVSYESEMTP
+201 KAQSISYESEITP

-245 DPDDLEKAYKVGVDM
+245 DPDDLENAYKVGVDM

-278 NAPKLPVMK
+278 NLPKLPMMK
-287 SIKASTCPKPRRPPC
+287 SVKASTCPKPRRPPC
-302 KNGFEVRKNPQGS
+302 KDGFEVRKNPQGS
-315 DCCFK
+315 ECCFK
-320 IPKKRTTSK
+320 IPKKRGTTK
-329 KKKAPSKNV
+329 KKTTPKNV

-347 MKIGGRKCVRLTK
+347 MKIDGRKCDRLTK

-373 GIREKNTKNVIC
+373 GVRQKNTKNVIC
-385 SALDANEKGT
+385 SALDAIEKGT
-395 SNLKIDGK
+395 SNLKVDGK

-409 KDQLVAMAL
+409 KDQLIAMAL

-430 KTLCQKLQNKP
+430 KMLCDKLQDKP
-441 KTPNTPNTP
+441 NSP
-450 NSLANDMERALLKR
+450 NSLANEMEYALKMRRSR
-464 NRNIVN
+464 NATNQ
-470 KKRRINNIGIKNDII
+470 KRRLNDTGIRNDLV

-506 REVKKQLNKA
+506 RDIKRELNKA

-524 TSRNGVIRKMVA
+524 TTRNGVIRKMIA
-536 NDIKKAMVKDMKL
+536 NDIKKAMVKNMKL
-549 NQENTL
+549 NQENAL

-578 VIKYAANL
+578 VIKYATNL
-586 PKTYPLN
+586 PKTYALN

-618 RKTK
+618 RKNK

>member
-1 MDPRQFVKNSNISIQ
+1 MDPRQFVKNSNVSIQ
-16 SESKVVAPT
+16 TTPSK
-25 VKGGLKIGI
+25 KGGLKIGK

-44 NKKFSTT
+44 NKKFSKD
-51 EKRVNLQYILKQK
+51 EKRVDLQYILKQK

-70 IAPSLSIDLNEI
+70 IAPGLTLDLNEI
-82 KGYFGR
+82 KGYYGR
-88 FQTGVIHTSNFGLK
+88 FQTGAIHTSNFGLK
-102 GDLTKNFFSVQL
+102 GDLNKEFFSVQL
-114 SGYAMDG
+114 SGYTMDG
-121 TESKKF
+121 TERKNF

-146 KNLKRQPEAL
+146 SNLKKQPEAL
-156 RKYLIDTYTEKQ
+156 RKYLIDTYTQKQ

-181 GFFNTNVNFDLIRIS
+181 GFFNTNVNFDLTRIS

-201 KAQSVSYESEMTP
+201 KAQSISYESELTP

-245 DPDDLEKAYKVGVDM
+245 DPDDLENAYKVGVDM

-278 NAPKLPVMK
+278 NLPKLPIMK
-287 SIKASTCPKPRRPPC
+287 SVKASTCPKPRRPPC
-302 KNGFEVRKNPQGS
+302 KDGFEVRKNPQGS
-315 DCCFK
+315 ECCFK
-320 IPKKRTTSK
+320 IPKKRGVSK
-329 KKKAPSKNV
+329 KKSTPKNV

-347 MKIGGRKCVRLTK
+347 MKIGGRKCDRLTK

-373 GIREKNTKNVIC
+373 GVRQKNTKNVIC
-385 SALDANEKGT
+385 SALDAIEKGT

-403 LCRTMK
+403 LCRKMK

-430 KTLCQKLQNKP
+430 KMLCDKLQDKP
-441 KTPNTPNTP
+441 NSP
-450 NSLANDMERALLKR
+450 NSLANEMEYALKMR
-464 NRNIVN
+464 RSRNITN
-470 KKRRINNIGIKNDII
+470 QKRRLNDTGIRNDLV

-506 REVKKQLNKA
+506 RDVKRELNKA

-524 TSRNGVIRKMVA
+524 TTRNGVIRKMVA

-578 VIKYAANL
+578 VIKYATNL
-586 PKTYPLN
+586 PKTYALN
-593 SSKIKN
+593 STKIKN
-599 YVTIK
+599 YVMIK

-618 RKTK
+618 RKNK

>member
-1 MDPRQFVKNSNISIQ
+1 MDPRQFVKNSNVSIQ
-16 SESKVVAPT
+16 TTPSK
-25 VKGGLKIGI
+25 KGGLKIGK

-44 NKKFSTT
+44 NKKFSKD
-51 EKRVNLQYILKQK
+51 EKRVDLQYILKQK

-70 IAPSLSIDLNEI
+70 IAPGLTLDLNEI
-82 KGYFGR
+82 KGYYGR
-88 FQTGVIHTSNFGLK
+88 FQTGAIHTSNFGLK
-102 GDLTKNFFSVQL
+102 GDLNKEFFSVQL
-114 SGYAMDG
+114 SGYTMDG
-121 TESKKF
+121 TERKNF

-146 KNLKRQPEAL
+146 SNLKKQPEAL
-156 RKYLIDTYTEKQ
+156 RKYLIDTYTQKQ

-181 GFFNTNVNFDLIRIS
+181 GFFNTNVNFDLTRIS

-201 KAQSVSYESEMTP
+201 KAQSISYESELTP

-245 DPDDLEKAYKVGVDM
+245 DPDDLENAYKVGVDM

-278 NAPKLPVMK
+278 NLPKLPMMK
-287 SIKASTCPKPRRPPC
+287 SVKASTCPKPRRPPC
-302 KNGFEVRKNPQGS
+302 KDGFEVRKNPQGS
-315 DCCFK
+315 ECCFK
-320 IPKKRTTSK
+320 IPKKRGTSK
-329 KKKAPSKNV
+329 KKTTPKNV

-347 MKIGGRKCVRLTK
+347 MKIGGRKCDRLTK

-373 GIREKNTKNVIC
+373 GVRQKNTKNVIC
-385 SALDANEKGT
+385 SALDAIEKGT

-403 LCRTMK
+403 LCRKMK

-430 KTLCQKLQNKP
+430 KMLCDKLQDKP
-441 KTPNTPNTP
+441 NSP
-450 NSLANDMERALLKR
+450 NSLANEMEYALKMRRSR
-464 NRNIVN
+464 NVTNQ
-470 KKRRINNIGIKNDII
+470 KRRLNDTGIRNDLV

-506 REVKKQLNKA
+506 RDVKRELNKA

-524 TSRNGVIRKMVA
+524 TTRNGVIRKMVA

-578 VIKYAANL
+578 VIKYATNL
-586 PKTYPLN
+586 PKTYALN

-599 YVTIK
+599 YVMIK

-618 RKTK
+618 RKNK

>member
-1 MDPRQFVKNSNISIQ
+1 MDPRQFVKNSNVSIQ
-16 SESKVVAPT
+16 TTPSK
-25 VKGGLKIGI
+25 KGGLKIGK

-44 NKKFSTT
+44 NKKFSKD
-51 EKRVNLQYILKQK
+51 EKRVDLQYILKQK

-70 IAPSLSIDLNEI
+70 IAPGLTLDLNEI
-82 KGYFGR
+82 KGYYGR
-88 FQTGVIHTSNFGLK
+88 FQTGAIHTSNFGLK
-102 GDLTKNFFSVQL
+102 GDLNKEFFSVQL
-114 SGYAMDG
+114 SGYTMDG
-121 TESKKF
+121 TERKNF

-146 KNLKRQPEAL
+146 SNLKKQPEAL
-156 RKYLIDTYTEKQ
+156 RKYLIDTYTQKQ

-181 GFFNTNVNFDLIRIS
+181 GFFNTNVNFDLTRIS

-201 KAQSVSYESEMTP
+201 KAQSISYESELTP

-245 DPDDLEKAYKVGVDM
+245 DPDDLENAYKVGVDM

-278 NAPKLPVMK
+278 NLPKLPMMK
-287 SIKASTCPKPRRPPC
+287 SVKASTCPKPRRPPC
-302 KNGFEVRKNPQGS
+302 KDGFEVRKNPQGS
-315 DCCFK
+315 ECCFK
-320 IPKKRTTSK
+320 IPKKRGTTK
-329 KKKAPSKNV
+329 KKTTPKNV

-347 MKIGGRKCVRLTK
+347 MKIGGRKCDRLTK

-373 GIREKNTKNVIC
+373 GVRQKNTKNVIC
-385 SALDANEKGT
+385 SALDAIEKGT

-403 LCRTMK
+403 LCRKMK

-430 KTLCQKLQNKP
+430 KMLCDKLQDKP
-441 KTPNTPNTP
+441 NSP
-450 NSLANDMERALLKR
+450 NSLANEMEYALKMRRSRNVTNQKR
-464 NRNIVN
+464 KLNDTGIRNDLV
-470 KKRRINNIGIKNDII
+470 

-506 REVKKQLNKA
+506 RDIKRELNKA

-524 TSRNGVIRKMVA
+524 TTRNGVIRKMVA

-578 VIKYAANL
+578 VIKYATNL
-586 PKTYPLN
+586 PKTYALN

-618 RKTK
+618 RKNK

>member
-1 MDPRQFVKNSNISIQ
+1 MDPRQFVKNSNVSIQ
-16 SESKVVAPT
+16 TTPSK
-25 VKGGLKIGI
+25 KGGLKIGK

-44 NKKFSTT
+44 NKKFSKD
-51 EKRVNLQYILKQK
+51 EKRVDLQYILKQK

-70 IAPSLSIDLNEI
+70 IAPGLTLDLNEI
-82 KGYFGR
+82 KGYYGR
-88 FQTGVIHTSNFGLK
+88 FQTGAIHTSNFGLK
-102 GDLTKNFFSVQL
+102 GDLNKEFFSVQL
-114 SGYAMDG
+114 SGYTMDG
-121 TESKKF
+121 TERKNF

-146 KNLKRQPEAL
+146 SNLKKQPEAL
-156 RKYLIDTYTEKQ
+156 RKYLIDTYTQKQ

-181 GFFNTNVNFDLIRIS
+181 GFFNTNVNFDLTRIS

-201 KAQSVSYESEMTP
+201 KAQSISYESELTP

-245 DPDDLEKAYKVGVDM
+245 DPDDLENAYKVGVDM

-278 NAPKLPVMK
+278 NLPKLPMMK
-287 SIKASTCPKPRRPPC
+287 SVKASTCPKPRRPPC
-302 KNGFEVRKNPQGS
+302 KDGFEVRKNPQGS
-315 DCCFK
+315 ECCFK
-320 IPKKRTTSK
+320 IPKKRGVSK
-329 KKKAPSKNV
+329 KKATPKNV

-347 MKIGGRKCVRLTK
+347 MKIGGRKCDRLTK

-373 GIREKNTKNVIC
+373 GVRQKNTKNVIC
-385 SALDANEKGT
+385 SALDAIEKGT
-395 SNLKIDGK
+395 SNLKVDGK

-409 KDQLVAMAL
+409 KDQLIAMAL

-430 KTLCQKLQNKP
+430 KMLCDKLQDKP
-441 KTPNTPNTP
+441 NSP
-450 NSLANDMERALLKR
+450 NSLANEMEYALKMKR
-464 NRNIVN
+464 SRNITN
-470 KKRRINNIGIKNDII
+470 QKRRLNDTGIRNDLV

-497 KVMDLDKNV
+497 KVMDLDKNIRDV
-506 REVKKQLNKA
+506 KRELNKA

-524 TSRNGVIRKMVA
+524 TTRNGVIRKMVA

-578 VIKYAANL
+578 VIKYATNL

-599 YVTIK
+599 YVMIK

-618 RKTK
+618 RKNK

>member
-1 MDPRQFVKNSNISIQ
+1 MDPRQFVKNSNVSIQ
-16 SESKVVAPT
+16 TTPSK
-25 VKGGLKIGI
+25 KGGLKIGK

-44 NKKFSTT
+44 NKKFSKD
-51 EKRVNLQYILKQK
+51 EKRVDLQYILKQK

-70 IAPSLSIDLNEI
+70 IAPGLTLDLNEI
-82 KGYFGR
+82 KGYYGR
-88 FQTGVIHTSNFGLK
+88 FQTGAIHTSNFGLK
-102 GDLTKNFFSVQL
+102 GDLNKEFFSVQL
-114 SGYAMDG
+114 SGYTMDG
-121 TESKKF
+121 TERKNF

-146 KNLKRQPEAL
+146 SNLKKQPEAL
-156 RKYLIDTYTEKQ
+156 RKYLIDTYTQKQ

-181 GFFNTNVNFDLIRIS
+181 GFFNTNVNFDLTRIS

-201 KAQSVSYESEMTP
+201 KAQSISYESELTP

-245 DPDDLEKAYKVGVDM
+245 DPDDLENAYKVGVDM

-278 NAPKLPVMK
+278 NLPKLPMMK
-287 SIKASTCPKPRRPPC
+287 SVKASTCPKPRRPPC
-302 KNGFEVRKNPQGS
+302 KDGFEVRKNPQGS
-315 DCCFK
+315 ECCFK
-320 IPKKRTTSK
+320 IPKKRGTTK
-329 KKKAPSKNV
+329 KKTTPKNV

-347 MKIGGRKCVRLTK
+347 MKIGGRKCDRLTK

-373 GIREKNTKNVIC
+373 GVRQKNTKNVIC
-385 SALDANEKGT
+385 SALDAIEKGT
-395 SNLKIDGK
+395 SNLKVDGK
-403 LCRTMK
+403 LCRKMK

-430 KTLCQKLQNKP
+430 KMLCDKLQNKP
-441 KTPNTPNTP
+441 NSP
-450 NSLANDMERALLKR
+450 NSLANEMEYALKMKR
-464 NRNIVN
+464 SRNVTN
-470 KKRRINNIGIKNDII
+470 QRRKLNDTGIRNDLV

-497 KVMDLDKNV
+497 KVMDLNKNV
-506 REVKKQLNKA
+506 RDIKRELNKA

-524 TSRNGVIRKMVA
+524 TTRNGVIRKMVA

-578 VIKYAANL
+578 VIKYATNL
-586 PKTYPLN
+586 PKTYALN
-593 SSKIKN
+593 STKIKN
-599 YVTIK
+599 YVMIK

-618 RKTK
+618 RKNK

>member
-1 MDPRQFVKNSNISIQ
+1 MDPRQFVKNSNVSIQ
-16 SESKVVAPT
+16 TTPSK
-25 VKGGLKIGI
+25 KGGLKIGK

-44 NKKFSTT
+44 NKKFSKD
-51 EKRVNLQYILKQK
+51 EKRVDLQYILKQK

-70 IAPSLSIDLNEI
+70 IAPGLTLDLNEI
-82 KGYFGR
+82 KGYYGR
-88 FQTGVIHTSNFGLK
+88 FQTGAIHTSNFGLK
-102 GDLTKNFFSVQL
+102 GDLNKEFFSVQL
-114 SGYAMDG
+114 SGYTMDG
-121 TESKKF
+121 TERKNF

-146 KNLKRQPEAL
+146 SNLKKQPEAL
-156 RKYLIDTYTEKQ
+156 RKYLIDTYTQKQ

-181 GFFNTNVNFDLIRIS
+181 GFFNTNVNFDLTRIS

-201 KAQSVSYESEMTP
+201 KAQSISYESEITP

-245 DPDDLEKAYKVGVDM
+245 DPDDLENAYKVGVDM

-278 NAPKLPVMK
+278 NLPKLPMMK
-287 SIKASTCPKPRRPPC
+287 SVKASTCPKPRRPPC
-302 KNGFEVRKNPQGS
+302 KDGFEVRKNPQGS
-315 DCCFK
+315 ECCFK
-320 IPKKRTTSK
+320 IPKKRGTTK
-329 KKKAPSKNV
+329 KKTTPKNV

-347 MKIGGRKCVRLTK
+347 MKIGGRKCDRLTK

-373 GIREKNTKNVIC
+373 GVRQKNTKNVIC
-385 SALDANEKGT
+385 SALDAIEKGT

-403 LCRTMK
+403 LCRKMK

-430 KTLCQKLQNKP
+430 KMLCDKLQDKP
-441 KTPNTPNTP
+441 NSP
-450 NSLANDMERALLKR
+450 NSLANEMEYALKMRRSR
-464 NRNIVN
+464 NATNQ
-470 KKRRINNIGIKNDII
+470 KRRLNDTGIRNDLV

-506 REVKKQLNKA
+506 RDIKRELNKA

-524 TSRNGVIRKMVA
+524 TTRNGVIRKMVA

-578 VIKYAANL
+578 VIKYATNL
-586 PKTYPLN
+586 PKTYALN
-593 SSKIKN
+593 STKIKN
-599 YVTIK
+599 YVMIK

-618 RKTK
+618 RKNK

>member
-1 MDPRQFVKNSNISIQ
+1 MDPRQFVKNSNVSIQ
-16 SESKVVAPT
+16 TESKVVPSK
-25 VKGGLKIGI
+25 KGGLKIGK

-44 NKKFSTT
+44 NKKFSKD
-51 EKRVNLQYILKQK
+51 EKRVDLQYILKQK

-70 IAPSLSIDLNEI
+70 IAPGLTIDLKEI
-82 KGYFGR
+82 KGYYGR
-88 FQTGVIHTSNFGLK
+88 FQTGAIHTSNFGLK
-102 GDLTKNFFSVQL
+102 GDLKKDFFSVQL
-114 SGYAMDG
+114 SGYTMDG
-121 TESKKF
+121 TESKNF
-127 TFVIYSNGKIRFS
+127 TFVIFSNGKIRFS

-146 KNLKRQPEAL
+146 NNLKKQPEAL
-156 RKYLIDTYTEKQ
+156 RKYLIDTYTQKQ

-181 GFFNTNVNFDLIRIS
+181 GFFNTNVNFDLTRIA

-201 KAQSVSYESEMTP
+201 KAQSISYETETTP
-214 FLYMTYKDHNFVLST
+214 FLYMIYKDHNFVLST

-237 VVQVQGES
+237 VIQVQGES
-245 DPDDLEKAYKVGVDM
+245 DPDDLENAYKVGVDM

-278 NAPKLPVMK
+278 NTAKLPTMK
-287 SIKASTCPKPRRPPC
+287 SVKASTTCPKPRRPPC

-320 IPKKRTTSK
+320 IPKKRGVYK
-329 KKKAPSKNV
+329 KKSTPKNV
-338 SISYDKDGT
+338 SISYNKDGT
-347 MKIGGRKCVRLTK
+347 MKIGGRKCDRLTK

-373 GIREKNTKNVIC
+373 GIREKNYKNVIC
-385 SALDANEKGT
+385 SALDAIEKGT

-430 KTLCQKLQNKP
+430 KMLCDKLQNKP
-441 KTPNTPNTP
+441 KKPNTP
-450 NSLANDMERALLKR
+450 NSLANEMESALKMKRA
-464 NRNIVN
+464 RNITD
-470 KKRRINNIGIKNDII
+470 KKRKLNDTGIRNDLV

-497 KVMDLDKNV
+497 KVMNLDKNV
-506 REVKKQLNKA
+506 RDIKKELNKA

-536 NDIKKAMVKDMKL
+536 NDIKKAVVKDMKL

-578 VIKYAANL
+578 VIKYTTNL
-586 PKTYPLN
+586 PKTYALN
-593 SSKIKN
+593 STKIKN
-599 YVTIK
+599 YVMIK
-604 RQLQQ
+604 RQLRQ
-609 NTPSALKNK
+609 NTPLALKNN
-618 RKTK
+618 RKK